1 MGLLLIFLF
10 GAMAISFLCS
20 LLESTLL
27 STPISYLSM
36 KEEEGDRNAILFS
49 KLKANTVGAAGV
61 GQQAAELFGSQ
72 WFGLVSA
79 LMTILILVFSEIIP
93 KTIGSYHW
101 KSLTWL
107 SRIMK
112 GLMVILYPIVWLV
125 EKLRKRIAG
134 DEPDTGISREE
145 VSAMAN
151 MGEEE
156 GVIDNS
162 ENKVIQNIMKLDDIK
177 AYDVMTPRV
186 VAAIAPENMTLKQFY
201 KQEELS
207 HNSRIPVYADSPEFI
222 TGYILRY
229 DVLENLA
236 EDKFD
241 TRLRSI
247 KRKIAAFHEETSVSD
262 IWESLLKSKDQIAL
276 IIDDYGCFQGI
287 ITLEDIIETILGM
300 EIIDENDTIT
310 DMQQYAKERWLK
322 RKNQYVTPGTYHET
336 DRRHRS
342 RCRRLFLHRRTQA
355 AAAGFPCRCLRGWSQ
370 TPRQGRHHRRRT
382 LQPHELFRRYPE
394 PRRGLS
400 AGRPADEAAPE
411 AVLPGRYLALV
422 RVRRRSARPSGRP
435 LRLPA
440 IPGRHGYRP
449 SPSPSHGGCE
459 SDAAYADTYR
469 HARLDRASPC

>member
-49 KLKANTVGAAGV
+49 KLKDNPDRPLTAILSLNTIANTVGAAGV

-79 LMTILILVFSEIIP
+79 IMTILILVFSEIIP

-112 GLMVILYPIVWLV
+112 GLMVILYPVVWLV

-322 RKNQYVTPGTYHET
+322 RKNQYK
-336 DRRHRS
+336 
-342 RCRRLFLHRRTQA
+342 QI
-355 AAAGFPCRCLRGWSQ
+355 
-370 TPRQGRHHRRRT
+370 
-382 LQPHELFRRYPE
+382 
-394 PRRGLS
+394 
-400 AGRPADEAAPE
+400 
-411 AVLPGRYLALV
+411 VLPD
-422 RVRRRSARPSGRP
+422 
-435 LRLPA
+435 
-440 IPGRHGYRP
+440 
-449 SPSPSHGGCE
+449 E
-459 SDAAYADTYR
+459 DAEA
-469 HARLDRASPC
+469 

>member
-1 MGLLLIFLF
+1 MTLLLIFLL
-10 GAMAISFLCS
+10 GAMAVSFLCS
-20 LLESTLL
+20 LLESVLM
-27 STPISYLSM
+27 STPISYISM
-36 KEEEGDRNAILFS
+36 KEDEGDRDAIRFAKLKDNPDRPLTAILA
-49 KLKANTVGAAGV
+49 LNTIANTIGAAGV
-61 GQQAAELFGSQ
+61 GQQATLVFGSQ

-79 LMTILILVFSEIIP
+79 LMTLLILIFSEIVP

-101 KSLTWL
+101 KNLLWL
-107 SRIMK
+107 SRSMNA
-112 GLMVILYPIVWLV
+112 LVFILYPLVWLV
-125 EKLRKRIAG
+125 EKIRRPLAG

-151 MGEEE
+151 IGEEE

-162 ENKVIQNIMKLDDIK
+162 ENKVIQNIIKLDDIK

-186 VAAIAPENMTLKQFY
+186 VAAIAPESMTLKQFY

-222 TGYILRY
+222 TGYIMRY

-262 IWESLLKSKDQIAL
+262 IWESLLKTKDQIAL

-322 RKNQYVTPGTYHET
+322 RKNQYK
-336 DRRHRS
+336 
-342 RCRRLFLHRRTQA
+342 QI
-355 AAAGFPCRCLRGWSQ
+355 
-370 TPRQGRHHRRRT
+370 
-382 LQPHELFRRYPE
+382 
-394 PRRGLS
+394 
-400 AGRPADEAAPE
+400 
-411 AVLPGRYLALV
+411 VLPDED
-422 RVRRRSARPSGRP
+422 
-435 LRLPA
+435 
-440 IPGRHGYRP
+440 H
-449 SPSPSHGGCE
+449 E
-459 SDAAYADTYR
+459 DQQ
-469 HARLDRASPC
+469 

>member
-20 LLESTLL
+20 LLESVLL
-27 STPISYLSM
+27 TTPISYISM
-36 KEEEGDRNAILFS
+36 KEEEGDRNAILFA
-49 KLKANTVGAAGV
+49 KLKDNPDRPLTAILSLNTIANTVGAAGV
-61 GQQAAELFGSQ
+61 GQEATLLFGSE

-79 LMTILILVFSEIIP
+79 IMTLLILIFSEIIP

-101 KSLTWL
+101 KRLTWL

-112 GLMVILYPIVWLV
+112 GLMLLMYPVVWLV
-125 EKLRKRIAG
+125 EKVRTPIAG
-134 DEPDTGISREE
+134 DEPDNSISREE

-247 KRKIAAFHEETSVSD
+247 KRKIAAFHEETTVSD
-262 IWESLLKSKDQIAL
+262 IWESLLKTKDQIAL

-310 DMQQYAKERWLK
+310 DMQQYARERWLK
-322 RKNQYVTPGTYHET
+322 RKNQYK
-336 DRRHRS
+336 
-342 RCRRLFLHRRTQA
+342 QI
-355 AAAGFPCRCLRGWSQ
+355 
-370 TPRQGRHHRRRT
+370 
-382 LQPHELFRRYPE
+382 
-394 PRRGLS
+394 
-400 AGRPADEAAPE
+400 
-411 AVLPGRYLALV
+411 VLPDEDA
-422 RVRRRSARPSGRP
+422 
-435 LRLPA
+435 
-440 IPGRHGYRP
+440 
-449 SPSPSHGGCE
+449 E
-459 SDAAYADTYR
+459 S
-469 HARLDRASPC
+469 

>member
-1 MGLLLIFLF
+1 MTLLLIFLL
-10 GAMAISFLCS
+10 GAMAVSFLCS
-20 LLESTLL
+20 LLESVLM
-27 STPISYLSM
+27 STPISYISM
-36 KEEEGDRNAILFS
+36 KEDEGDRDAIRFAKLKDNPDRPLTAILA
-49 KLKANTVGAAGV
+49 LNTIANTIGAAGV
-61 GQQAAELFGSQ
+61 GQQATLVFGSQ

-79 LMTILILVFSEIIP
+79 LMTLLILIFSEIIP

-101 KSLTWL
+101 KNLLWL
-107 SRIMK
+107 SRIMNA
-112 GLMVILYPIVWLV
+112 LVFILYPLVWLV
-125 EKLRKRIAG
+125 EKIRRPLAG

-162 ENKVIQNIMKLDDIK
+162 ENKVIQNIIKLDDIK

-222 TGYILRY
+222 TGYIMRY

-262 IWESLLKSKDQIAL
+262 IWESLLKTKDQIAL

-287 ITLEDIIETILGM
+287 ITLEDIMETILGM

-310 DMQQYAKERWLK
+310 DMQQYARERWNK
-322 RKNQYVTPGTYHET
+322 RKKQYK
-336 DRRHRS
+336 
-342 RCRRLFLHRRTQA
+342 QI
-355 AAAGFPCRCLRGWSQ
+355 
-370 TPRQGRHHRRRT
+370 
-382 LQPHELFRRYPE
+382 
-394 PRRGLS
+394 
-400 AGRPADEAAPE
+400 
-411 AVLPGRYLALV
+411 VLPD
-422 RVRRRSARPSGRP
+422 
-435 LRLPA
+435 
-440 IPGRHGYRP
+440 
-449 SPSPSHGGCE
+449 E
-459 SDAAYADTYR
+459 DSDE
-469 HARLDRASPC
+469 